1 MRHLD
6 LCSGIG
12 GFALAARWM
21 GWETVGF
28 AEIDPFCCRV
38 LKKHWPEVPNYG
50 DIAAVPTGLRADI
63 ITAGL
68 PCQPYSCA
76 GKRLGAADDRALWP
90 LAFRVIAGIR
100 PAWIVLENVAGFIE
114 MALSGV
120 LADLESE
127 GYETQAIVLPAC
139 AVNAPHR
146 RDRVWVI
153 AHDAGRIA
161 VPDASRIGERKPANE
176 ADALANGGQARVE
189 SGERREPFS
198 DADSAR
204 LEGRDGAILREC
216 ADQRLAGSSRACS
229 AGTDHAAQCGRK
241 PEPAICGVPNE
252 FSDRLDEVGLDEY
265 RDAKTTTARPNQV
278 LPILREADTQ
288 EALRKGLGKQI
299 CFQEKEILQ
308 HDMRRNKSSKGSTY
322 ACSITKESGGI
333 CRAELPRMRDDR
345 KTPGSPYRYESSE
358 QRILEHHD
366 VVRCLSRFMAL
377 EAWPSS
383 GIDDQQAIAMLRLQQ
398 GISELKAGYVP
409 ETLSEIQEV
418 WRSIDDETM
427 EWLIIRV
434 STGDPFCAE
443 RPDIPRVVTGVK
455 DRAKRLKAL
464 GNSIVPQVAYQIF
477 KAIAA
482 SSALPRESAKP
493 EHQK

>member
-1 MRHLD
+1 MIEVKHSSDNKKLLD

-12 GFALAARWM
+12 GFSLAARWM

-198 DADSAR
+198 DAHRQPTGRVAEPRRQRHSGRAEPRVGGIADWVSAR
-204 LEGRDGAILREC
+204 VGESRRGPGFWDGDWER
-216 ADQRLAGSSRACS
+216 
-229 AGTDHAAQCGRK
+229 
-241 PEPAICGVPNE
+241 GVP
-252 FSDRLDEVGLDEY
+252 
-265 RDAKTTTARPNQV
+265 
-278 LPILREADTQ
+278 
-288 EALRKGLGKQI
+288 
-299 CFQEKEILQ
+299 
-308 HDMRRNKSSKGSTY
+308 
-322 ACSITKESGGI
+322 
-333 CRAELPRMRDDR
+333 
-345 KTPGSPYRYESSE
+345 
-358 QRILEHHD
+358 
-366 VVRCLSRFMAL
+366 
-377 EAWPSS
+377 
-383 GIDDQQAIAMLRLQQ
+383 
-398 GISELKAGYVP
+398 
-409 ETLSEIQEV
+409 
-418 WRSIDDETM
+418 
-427 EWLIIRV
+427 RV
-434 STGDPFCAE
+434 A
-443 RPDIPRVVTGVK
+443 TGVK

-477 KAIAA
+477 IAIG
-482 SSALPRESAKP
+482 ESA
-493 EHQK
+493 